1 MSKEKTM
8 GMYDESWCNS
18 CGCSVPY
25 SEDEYVCCGPC
36 ERETAVDLIEGIIRY
51 TENLKNELEERLT
64 TVDGADTIYH
74 YLEGAVEYT
83 DLILLEMKDRYQ
95 NA

>member
-1 MSKEKTM
+1 M
-8 GMYDESWCNS
+8 GMRDESWCAG
-18 CGCSVPY
+18 CGCSIPY
-25 SEDEYVCCGPC
+25 TEDETTQCGPC
-36 ERETAVDLIEGIIRY
+36 EREDAIRLVEGMLYYI
-51 TENLKNELEERLT
+51 ENLKNELEERLT
-64 TVDGADTIYH
+64 NADGADSIYP